1 MTKDPYASFASVY
14 DSWQALYP
22 KPFSLAMAPRI
33 RESVRDLAPPGSV
46 LADAA
51 CGTGILALWWQ
62 RTHRS
67 WTVYGTDRSEAMILA
82 ARESTRRRKKRG
94 ASQPEFLVQDLTQL
108 RLPQPASVVT
118 CLFDSLNHVT
128 RTADM
133 QRIFRRVRESL
144 QPGGLFLF
152 DLVDELAFPEVF
164 SGSSILNGSNL
175 YVGMESTYREERGVG
190 IGHALF
196 TFFRKAGNER
206 ARSKTAPA
214 AGRRA
219 AGGGSRRGRA
229 GSVDALH
236 AARHSPMGTWGRM
249 EFRVRERRWFR
260 GEIREM
266 LSGTGLDLLKIQRI
280 DPLEHRDFF
289 VPRTY
294 WICRRPGRRP

>member
-1 MTKDPYASFASVY
+1 MTHDPYASFASVY
-14 DSWQALYP
+14 DSWQTLYP
-22 KPFSLAMAPRI
+22 KPFSLAMSPRI
-33 RESVRDLAPPGSV
+33 RKSVRDLAPPGSV
-46 LADAA
+46 LADVA
-51 CGTGILALWWQ
+51 CGTGTLALWWQ
-62 RTHRS
+62 RTFRS

-82 ARESTRRRKKRG
+82 ARESARKRG
-94 ASQPEFLVQDLTQL
+94 KQGARRPEFLIQDLTEL

-164 SGSSILNGSNL
+164 TGSSILNGSKL
-175 YVGMESTYREERGVG
+175 FVGMESAYREERGIG

-196 TFFRKAGNER
+196 TFFREVQGA
-206 ARSKTAPA
+206 
-214 AGRRA
+214 
-219 AGGGSRRGRA
+219 RA
-229 GSVDALH
+229 GSK
-236 AARHSPMGTWGRM
+236 AASGSGLPGEWERI

-266 LSGTGLDLLKIQRI
+266 LSGADLDLLKIQRI

-294 WICRRPGRRP
+294 WTCRRPRRRP